1 MKDGEAVP
9 SSGERQVDP
18 RVEEILAE
26 LRADLEENPN
36 ILDEFLEGMKE
47 LNRILARTVAGL
59 EESNRRGEQNRRE
72 IDALMA
78 ERHAQAR

>member
-1 MKDGEAVP
+1 MKDRQSGTDA
-9 SSGERQVDP
+9 GERQVDP

-47 LNRILARTVAGL
+47 LNRILARTVQGL

-72 IDALMA
+72 IDALKA
-78 ERHAQAR
+78 ELHAQAG